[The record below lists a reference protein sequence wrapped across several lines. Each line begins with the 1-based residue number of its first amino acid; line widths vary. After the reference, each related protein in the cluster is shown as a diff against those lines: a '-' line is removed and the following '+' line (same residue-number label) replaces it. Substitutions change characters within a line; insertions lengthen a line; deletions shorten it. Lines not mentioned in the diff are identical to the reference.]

1 MFRTWIRIWYYE
13 LLNFLVPEANY
24 HVAENATIEKT
35 LVEGS
40 SKAKKDVNGKSKEK
54 GKQKGKDNAK
64 KQQQKT
70 KK

>member
-13 LLNFLVPEANY
+13 PLNFLVPEANY
-24 HVAENATIEKT
+24 HVVENDAIEKT

-54 GKQKGKDNAK
+54 GKEKGKDKAK
-64 KQQQKT
+64 KQQ
-70 KK
+70 KKPKK